1 MKVSETKTCSVN
13 KVKRTQNAEGA
24 FDATTHP
31 PQVLKTVSVAVEMH
45 NTLIDNVAS
54 TERTLFKAISMAV
67 LDFSLQPCIS
77 ITHNNP

>member
-31 PQVLKTVSVAVEMH
+31 LRVRKTVSVAVEMH
-45 NTLIDNVAS
+45 NTLIENVAS
-54 TERTLFKAISMAV
+54 TERTLIKA
-67 LDFSLQPCIS
+67 FSVAEIAF
-77 ITHNNP
+77 